1 MKAQFA
7 PADVTSVSVSSPF
20 KRANAAK
27 IIVPENNPGNRDRG
41 QIVQKIPPSP
51 FPNNFSFTLMKTFIK
66 KGKEKFI
73 QT

>member
-27 IIVPENNPGNRDRG
+27 IIVPENNLGNRARG
-41 QIVQKIPPSP
+41 QIDQKIPPHHFFLIT
-51 FPNNFSFTLMKTFIK
+51 FPSL
-66 KGKEKFI
+66 
-73 QT
+73 

>member
-27 IIVPENNPGNRDRG
+27 IIFPENNLGNRARG
-41 QIVQKIPPSP
+41 QIDQKIPPIT
-51 FPNNFSFTLMKTFIK
+51 FS
-66 KGKEKFI
+66 
-73 QT
+73 